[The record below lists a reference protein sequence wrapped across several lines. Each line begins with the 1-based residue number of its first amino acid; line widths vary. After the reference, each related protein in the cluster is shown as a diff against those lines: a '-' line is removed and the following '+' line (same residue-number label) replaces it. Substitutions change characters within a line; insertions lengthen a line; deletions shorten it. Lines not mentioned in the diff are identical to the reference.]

1 MRRTMLMVLVAV
13 LGAGISGCLPRGGA
27 MAGAATG
34 EEAVRRYLA
43 AADAK
48 DIAGLSAV
56 WGTDRAP
63 LADRASRQEMERRA
77 IIVFCHLQHDTAD
90 LTGPAMGEGG
100 RQLFRAALKQG
111 DLAATTTFT
120 AVRNARSGRWFV
132 ETFDLPAVV
141 ALCTH

>member
-63 LADRASRQEMERRA
+63 LADRASRQEMERRSM
-77 IIVFCHLQHDTAD
+77 IVFCHLQHDTAD
-90 LTGPAMGEGG
+90 LTGPALGEGG
-100 RQLFRAALKQG
+100 RQLFRAALTQG
-111 DLAATTTFT
+111 DRAATTTFT

>member
-1 MRRTMLMVLVAV
+1 MRRTILMVLVAV
-13 LGAGISGCLPRGGA
+13 LGVGVAGCAPRGRA
-27 MAGAATG
+27 MAGAATA

-63 LADRASRQEMERRA
+63 LADRASRQEMERRS
-77 IIVFCHLQHDTAD
+77 IIVFCHLQHDRVE
-90 LTGPAMGEGG
+90 LTGPALGEGG
-100 RQLFRAALKQG
+100 RQLFRAALRQG
-111 DLAATTTFT
+111 ELAVTTTFT
-120 AVRNARSGRWFV
+120 AVRNVRSGRWFV